1 MIKKIKEFNSNN
13 YQIYLFISLIFILIV
28 LSFNSFN
35 KKESVKTCLIPSQN
49 LSYDENF
56 SYNIEID
63 ENAINAK
70 VKKYNNKYLIEIIN
84 GDITETYY
92 VYYTD
97 FYKKND
103 DNTYSK
109 YDGSNIIGSLDNKYL
124 FLDYLNDLSY
134 GKKAYSNSNG
144 YCYNIKNFKLCLN
157 DDKTVNL
164 EVNDMKVKYYVTET
178 GSNTDFEI
186 EIKGVNENEE

>member
-1 MIKKIKEFNSNN
+1 M
-13 YQIYLFISLIFILIV
+13 
-28 LSFNSFN
+28 
-35 KKESVKTCLIPSQN
+35 
-49 LSYDENF
+49 
-56 SYNIEID
+56 
-63 ENAINAK
+63 
-70 VKKYNNKYLIEIIN
+70 
-84 GDITETYY
+84 
-92 VYYTD
+92 
-97 FYKKND
+97 
-103 DNTYSK
+103 
-109 YDGSNIIGSLDNKYL
+109 
-124 FLDYLNDLSY
+124 DYLNDLSY